1 MSGPQPAL
9 RGLGGQGG
17 VPDQQGVHGHL
28 LQQGLQQLQQTQLQG
43 HQQGW
48 ALRSLISTSDQL
60 FSLCGL
66 GQEGA
71 VSEREEQE
79 LCQAKVQENLQTVLT
94 WFCCTNNSRLI
105 LEEYHKKNISRRKQ
119 GQFLARKHII
129 LNSLLVKVTFLLH
142 FLLMEVSAR
151 AHHQHGGHI
160 PCWRRPREETQGE
173 KKFCQR
179 EL

>member
-1 MSGPQPAL
+1 MRGPVSGPQPAL

-17 VPDQQGVHGHL
+17 VPHQQGVHGHL

-79 LCQAKVQENLQTVLT
+79 SCQPKVQENLQTVLT

-105 LEEYHKKNISRRKQ
+105 LEEYHKKTLADANKANFWPANIL
-119 GQFLARKHII
+119 F
-129 LNSLLVKVTFLLH
+129 
-142 FLLMEVSAR
+142 
-151 AHHQHGGHI
+151 
-160 PCWRRPREETQGE
+160 
-173 KKFCQR
+173 
-179 EL
+179 